1 MNMHNSPKDILELML
16 GHLGLVCEVTEETRA
31 HGLVLKIETREPE
44 LLIGKGGR
52 TLRDLQYLLNR
63 ILTQEEGEHE
73 QILLDVHNYRSQ
85 LESDLLKRVAEA
97 ITEAK
102 STGREVI
109 LPPLNAYDR
118 RLVHNFCKQDGTV
131 ESISPQDDA
140 RLKRITLRA
149 KAGAA

>member
-1 MNMHNSPKDILELML
+1 MHNSPKEILELML
-16 GHLGLVCEVTEETRA
+16 GHLGMVCEVSEESRDR
-31 HGLVLKIETREPE
+31 GLVLKIETKEPN

-73 QILLDVHNYRSQ
+73 QVLLDVHDYRSQ

-97 ITEAK
+97 VAEVLA
-102 STGREVI
+102 TGAEVV

-118 RLVHNFCKQDGTV
+118 RLVHNFCKENGSV
-131 ESISPQDDA
+131 ESVSPPDDA
-140 RLKRITLRA
+140 RLKRIILRP
-149 KAGAA
+149 KPAA

>member
-1 MNMHNSPKDILELML
+1 MHNSPKEILELML
-16 GHLGLVCEVTEETRA
+16 GHLGMVCEVSEESRDR
-31 HGLVLKIETREPE
+31 GLVLKIETKEPD

-73 QILLDVHNYRSQ
+73 QVLLDVHDYRSQ

-97 ITEAK
+97 VAEVLA
-102 STGREVI
+102 TGAEVV

-118 RLVHNFCKQDGTV
+118 RLVHNFCKENGSV
-131 ESISPQDDA
+131 ESVSPQDDA
-140 RLKRITLRA
+140 RLKRITLRP
-149 KAGAA
+149 KPAAS

>member
-1 MNMHNSPKDILELML
+1 MHNSPKEILELML
-16 GHLGLVCEVTEETRA
+16 GHLGMVCEVSEEPRD
-31 HGLVLKIETREPE
+31 HGLVLKIETKEPN

-73 QILLDVHNYRSQ
+73 QVLLDVHDYRSQ

-97 ITEAK
+97 VAEVLA
-102 STGREVI
+102 TGAEVV

-118 RLVHNFCKQDGTV
+118 RLVHNFCKENGSV
-131 ESISPQDDA
+131 ESVSPQDDA
-140 RLKRITLRA
+140 RLKRITLRP
-149 KAGAA
+149 KPAA